1 MSVYKRGNI
10 WWVKFSTNGQ
20 HFRQSSRST
29 KKREAEQY
37 EKALRAEVAR
47 RLHRGRTGK
56 PIDVTYADALLM
68 WIETGAPK
76 SMYSH
81 IRNTR
86 PYLDNVPLPQ
96 VPAAA
101 AQMSRDFF
109 IKGLSVQ
116 TINRRLACVRR
127 VLNLCFKEWNML
139 DFPLAQK
146 VKLHSEKGL
155 SREIYLS
162 KQEVT
167 DLVSAVDD
175 EEARKVILI
184 AANTGLRR
192 SEVMGL
198 TDKNW
203 QPPNI
208 VLTTKTKSGKAR
220 TVPLISELHPL
231 MTLPFQLTMWELR
244 KAFEQARKSIQRPD
258 IRFHDLRHTF
268 ASWLIKDPDIPL
280 TLVRDLLGHSSLVVT
295 DKYSHL
301 RGGNIDMLEKAL
313 GTKK

>member
-1 MSVYKRGNI
+1 
-10 WWVKFSTNGQ
+10 
-20 HFRQSSRST
+20 
-29 KKREAEQY
+29 
-37 EKALRAEVAR
+37 
-47 RLHRGRTGK
+47 
-56 PIDVTYADALLM
+56 
-68 WIETGAPK
+68 
-76 SMYSH
+76 
-81 IRNTR
+81 
-86 PYLDNVPLPQ
+86 
-96 VPAAA
+96 
-101 AQMSRDFF
+101 
-109 IKGLSVQ
+109 
-116 TINRRLACVRR
+116 
-127 VLNLCFKEWNML
+127 ML

-244 KAFEQARKSIQRPD
+244 KAFEQARTQGLLCIGMTGEAGGILNDCSDYIIRVPSNDTPRIQECH
-258 IRFHDLRHTF
+258 ITIGH
-268 ASWLIKDPDIPL
+268 IICE
-280 TLVRDLLGHSSLVVT
+280 LVE
-295 DKYSHL
+295 K
-301 RGGNIDMLEKAL
+301 NIFS
-313 GTKK
+313 